1 MNRTRQPSR
10 SQTGRTE
17 LQDGAQTVVI
27 VVVVTIVIVPQARA
41 RVAARNFQ
49 VQPLEASSALVA
61 LIH

>member
-27 VVVVTIVIVPQARA
+27 VVVVTIVIVPQAR
-41 RVAARNFQ
+41 VAARNFQ